1 MCQHYVA
8 KALKPAKKQFP
19 NLVIQHIDDILFSAP
34 SILKTQQMFDIAQ
47 WCLKDSGLIIAP
59 EKIQIATPYYYLR
72 FVVNRQYITPQLTHI
87 RVNKLSTLND
97 FQKLLGDI
105 NWIRPTLGIANDQ
118 LTNLLTT
125 LKGDAYLNSLCLIQN
140 KLQKQ
145 FLTRI
150 RLELPRV
157 VYAPF
162 SPFPHGTS
170 CPTRTPDRMDLYP
183 FSRDKVTYALYWF
196 DHSNNYQWEK

>member
-1 MCQHYVA
+1 
-8 KALKPAKKQFP
+8 
-19 NLVIQHIDDILFSAP
+19 
-34 SILKTQQMFDIAQ
+34 MFDIAQ
-47 WCLKDSGLIIAP
+47 QCLKDSGLIFAP
-59 EKIQIATPYYYLR
+59 ENTQTSTPYYYLGSI
-72 FVVNRQYITPQLTHI
+72 VNRQRITPQLTQI
-87 RVNKLSTLND
+87 YVDKLSTLND
-97 FQKLLGDI
+97 FQKLIGDT

-118 LTNLLTT
+118 LTNLLNT

-170 CPTRTPDRMDLYP
+170 CPTRIPDRVDLYP
-183 FSRDKVTYALYWF
+183 F
-196 DHSNNYQWEK
+196 